1 MLLKNWLV
9 FAFFLLALACVCFFL
24 LVMLILKEFQ
34 EMQMFLH
41 SSLLEIPCSIP
52 ETTTISGLLPN
63 AISFRMV
70 ETLLVEKPLE
80 DLEMDEFSQILLVY
94 TLTLTFLIFFTI
106 S

>member
-1 MLLKNWLV
+1 
-9 FAFFLLALACVCFFL
+9 
-24 LVMLILKEFQ
+24 
-34 EMQMFLH
+34 
-41 SSLLEIPCSIP
+41 
-52 ETTTISGLLPN
+52 
-63 AISFRMV
+63 MV